1 MTQPDAPTPDP
12 ATGSMNVREALI
24 AARALIDRPE
34 AWFVGRGMSARDAN
48 GEKCEPDSPT
58 AVSWCGYGAV
68 FAVLPTER
76 VESGEYLLA
85 IRMLDAACPT
95 KAFCYWQ
102 DTVAHP
108 VMLAAFD
115 RAIAA
120 AAAAEGTSS

>member
-1 MTQPDAPTPDP
+1 MI
-12 ATGSMNVREALI
+12 VRDVLI
-24 AARALIDRPE
+24 AARALIERPE
-34 AWFVGRGMSARDAN
+34 KWSVGRGMSARDAS
-48 GEKCEPDSPT
+48 GEKCDPQSPT

-68 FAVLPTER
+68 FAVLSTEHID
-76 VESGEYLLA
+76 SGEYLVA
-85 IRMLDAACPT
+85 IRLLDAACPT

-120 AAAAEGTSS
+120 ATAEGTPS